1 LSENEHIFATCTEI
15 AIKMDTTTGFD
26 REKPFNQLPKL
37 PPSQEI
43 IDKEVLI
50 EWGLASRNLAAL
62 NKNLQRLPDQLML
75 VNTISLRE
83 AKSSSEIENIFTTD
97 DELYKAISQTLREEQ
112 ATGAAKEVLR
122 YREALWTGFSN
133 MKETGSIT
141 LETLIK
147 VFQQVK
153 NTSQRIRSPQS
164 KVVIRRGN
172 IEFRSGEV
180 IYTPPQ
186 GRRCC

>member
-1 LSENEHIFATCTEI
+1 MSENEHIFAICTEI
-15 AIKMDTTTGFD
+15 VIIMDTITHFD

-62 NKNLQRLPDQLML
+62 NKNLQRLPDPLML

-97 DELYKAISQTLREEQ
+97 DDLYKAISQTKREEM

-122 YREALWTGFSN
+122 YLEAICT
-133 MKETGSIT
+133 
-141 LETLIK
+141 
-147 VFQQVK
+147 
-153 NTSQRIRSPQS
+153 
-164 KVVIRRGN
+164 
-172 IEFRSGEV
+172 
-180 IYTPPQ
+180 
-186 GRRCC
+186 